1 MADDNDKQAEAL
13 IAALAPKIAEAILPQ
28 ITAQVETQIKGI
40 KDKNAE
46 LLDKLTKS
54 KHDDLMAKTQRLVD
68 AAGRQDRLNNDGIFI
83 ARKAGDNIKIKRS
96 DARNVASYR
105 EAKALAEKEGVKL
118 EIVAD

>member
-28 ITAQVETQIKGI
+28 ITEGVEAQIKGL

-68 AAGRQDRLNNDGIFI
+68 AAGRQARLNDDGIFI

-96 DARNVASYR
+96 DARDVASYR

>member
-54 KHDDLMAKTQRLVD
+54 KHDDLMATTQRLVD

>member
-54 KHDDLMAKTQRLVD
+54 KHDDLMATTQRLVD
-68 AAGRQDRLNNDGIFI
+68 AAGRQDRLNDDGIFI

-96 DARNVASYR
+96 DARDVASYR